1 MATKSTSRQGER
13 RDQRR
18 QDILDVAS
26 RLFSKL
32 GYENVTLRAIAEE
45 MGYAH
50 ATLYRYFPDKS
61 HLLAEIC
68 HETFSLLIS
77 ELDAISNKNP
87 DPVERLFET
96 ARGFVRF
103 GLKHPQHFRIVF
115 FGPEDRNGIRAGEF
129 INEIGRPL
137 FDRLVKIF
145 CDCSNGRLAL
155 SDPLLDAH
163 TWWSSMFGITQV
175 LITQGNLPHLSPP
188 ERVMERTIQ
197 IMWAGL
203 IAVPQAAGKPMSHA
217 SRAKATKAKMISS

>member
-1 MATKSTSRQGER
+1 MATKSTSRQAER

-18 QDILDVAS
+18 QDIIDVAS

-61 HLLAEIC
+61 HLLTEVC
-68 HETFSLLIS
+68 RETFALLIS
-77 ELDAISNKNP
+77 ELDAIYDKNP

-145 CDCSNGRLAL
+145 RDCSNDRLAL
-155 SDPLLDAH
+155 SDPVLDAH
-163 TWWSSMFGITQV
+163 TWWSSIFGITQV
-175 LITQGNLPHLSPP
+175 LITQGNLPHLSAP
-188 ERVMERTIQ
+188 ERVVERTMQ
-197 IMWAGL
+197 VMWAGL
-203 IAVPQAAGKPMSHA
+203 MTVPQSAGKLTSQA
-217 SRAKATKAKMISS
+217 RGEQANARKG